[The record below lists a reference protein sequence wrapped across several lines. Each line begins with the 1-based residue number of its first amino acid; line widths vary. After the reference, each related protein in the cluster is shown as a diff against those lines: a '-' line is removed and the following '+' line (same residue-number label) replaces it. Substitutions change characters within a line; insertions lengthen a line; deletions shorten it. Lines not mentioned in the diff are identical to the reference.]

1 MDTQERL
8 IIRRFALLCFCLMVF
23 CLTKAQNKKI
33 DYQPIS
39 QQEQNEIGNTLFT
52 NNVESFFATNGLALG
67 PVTVTNIL
75 NMVSYNP
82 IEGTR
87 IRLSMKTNDKFS
99 KRAMISALAAY
110 GTKDKRFKYALSTAY
125 NFNPKAKGVY
135 SYPASTLSLSY
146 ENNTYMPSYSN
157 YDVSYCSFGNWDRF
171 YFARKKQATL
181 SFTQDISK
189 VLSFQPYILW
199 QQIDSYILYDAD
211 RYEQSDHIYEQL
223 DGEHDYINKQI
234 GAEIS
239 FHPSQKNKLKEVF
252 KSINSRFYS
261 FETQAKLSY
270 SYTMQ
275 EYIDNHEFSKVE
287 LLAQHRINLKPMALD
302 LRFIGGK
309 IFGSSDRCMYFS
321 ANYMVSAISNYY
333 GFNLYA
339 PYEVLYKEY
348 LQTYVQLNFGGI
360 LLDNINYFKKL
371 RSNEFINFKAL
382 ITDNDPYFEVGAGVD
397 HILGFLGIEVI
408 RRICESNPFDMP
420 QWGFRIRCTL

>member
-1 MDTQERL
+1 MDTKKRL
-8 IIRRFALLCFCLMVF
+8 IIKGFTFLFICFIMVNP
-23 CLTKAQNKKI
+23 TKAQTNKV

-39 QQEQNEIGNTLFT
+39 QQEQTEVSNTLFT
-52 NNVESFFATNGLALG
+52 NDVENFFASGGLNVG
-67 PVTVTNIL
+67 PITITNIL
-75 NMVSYNP
+75 NMISYNP

-87 IRLSMKTNDKFS
+87 IRLSAQTNDRFS
-99 KRAMISALAAY
+99 KRARLSALVAY
-110 GTKDKRFKYALSTAY
+110 GTKDERFKYAFSAAY

-157 YDVSYCSFGNWDRF
+157 YDVSYCSFGDWDRF

-181 SFTQDISK
+181 SFTQDITRQISI
-189 VLSFQPYILW
+189 QPYFLW
-199 QQIDSYILYDAD
+199 QQIDSYLLYDAD
-211 RYEQSDHIYEQL
+211 RYEQTDHIYEQL

-239 FHPSQKNKLKEVF
+239 FHPSQKNKIKEVF

-261 FETQAKLSY
+261 FETQAKISY
-270 SYTMQ
+270 SYNMQ
-275 EYIDNHEFSKVE
+275 EYIDDEEFSKVE
-287 LLAQHRINLKPMALD
+287 FLAQHRINLKPMALD
-302 LRFIGGK
+302 LRLIGGK

-321 ANYMVSAISNYY
+321 ANYMVSAVSNYY

-348 LQTYVQLNFGGI
+348 LQTYMQLNFGGI

-371 RSNEFINFKAL
+371 RSNEFVNFKAL
-382 ITDNDPYFEVGAGVD
+382 ITDDDPYFEVGAGVD
-397 HILGFLGIEVI
+397 HILGFLGVELIK
-408 RRICESNPFDMP
+408 RISQNNPFDMP
-420 QWGFRIRCTL
+420 EWGVRIRCTL